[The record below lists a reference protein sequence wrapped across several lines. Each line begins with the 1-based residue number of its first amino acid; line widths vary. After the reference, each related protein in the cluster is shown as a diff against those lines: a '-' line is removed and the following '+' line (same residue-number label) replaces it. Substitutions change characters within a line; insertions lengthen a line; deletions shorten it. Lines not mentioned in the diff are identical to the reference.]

1 MAFQYQFSVGT
12 VSVGSN
18 DLGIVTEV
26 NVSYDGNPQSF
37 YGGDYRLPLA
47 VELGN
52 RSGEISTTSARF
64 QTADDILDNRYLDIT
79 LGTGNEGGGL
89 TGTINDC
96 KVTKYDVK
104 STQDGFVTSNLSMLI
119 TSQEANGA
127 SKGGTWPVWI

>member
-12 VSVGSN
+12 ISVGSN
-18 DLGIVTEV
+18 NLGIVTELS
-26 NVSYDGNPQSF
+26 VSYDGNPQSF

-64 QTADDILDNRYLDIT
+64 QTEDDVLDNRYLDIT
-79 LGTGNEGGGL
+79 LGTGKNGGGL

-104 STQDGFVTSNLSMLI
+104 STQDGFVTSNMSLLI
-119 TSQEANGA
+119 TSQEAAGA
-127 SKGGTWPVWI
+127 SLGGSWPAWV